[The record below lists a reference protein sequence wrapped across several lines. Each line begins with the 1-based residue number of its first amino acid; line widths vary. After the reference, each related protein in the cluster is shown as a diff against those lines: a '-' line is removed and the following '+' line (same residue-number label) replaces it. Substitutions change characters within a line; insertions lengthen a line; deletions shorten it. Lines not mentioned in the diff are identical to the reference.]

1 MFKDVVIKKVN
12 VDTYRTFKMKCVERG
27 ITIGAG
33 INEAMFQ
40 WIKNNE

>member
-1 MFKDVVIKKVN
+1 MFKDIVIKKVN
-12 VDTYRTFKMKCVERG
+12 VDTYRLFKMKCVERE

-40 WIKNNE
+40 WIKKNE